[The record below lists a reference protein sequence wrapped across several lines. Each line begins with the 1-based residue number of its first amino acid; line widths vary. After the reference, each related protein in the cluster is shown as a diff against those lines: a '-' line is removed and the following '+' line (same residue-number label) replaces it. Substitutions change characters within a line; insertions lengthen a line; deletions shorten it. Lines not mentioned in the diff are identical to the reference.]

1 MGVLSWLKKVCITI
15 LTNVRKK
22 ALAGR
27 RKRVPLVV
35 KPIKQWKKVSQKAKR
50 TKQKRKVNDMPKGKG
65 TYGSKVG
72 RPPKK
77 DKMKKGKKKGKKK

>member
-1 MGVLSWLKKVCITI
+1 MGVLAWLKKVCITI
-15 LTNVRKK
+15 LINARKK
-22 ALAGR
+22 VLAGQ

>member
-1 MGVLSWLKKVCITI
+1 
-15 LTNVRKK
+15 
-22 ALAGR
+22 
-27 RKRVPLVV
+27 
-35 KPIKQWKKVSQKAKR
+35 
-50 TKQKRKVNDMPKGKG
+50 MPKGKG